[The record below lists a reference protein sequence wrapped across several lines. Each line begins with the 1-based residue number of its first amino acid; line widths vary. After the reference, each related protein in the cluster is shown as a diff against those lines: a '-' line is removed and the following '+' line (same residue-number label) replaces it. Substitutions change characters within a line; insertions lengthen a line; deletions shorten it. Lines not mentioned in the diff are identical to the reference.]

1 MLRELAE
8 RAGDAVE
15 MARAAGADDA
25 WASASRSN
33 GVEVQVR
40 DGEVEKLQESTSRG
54 LSIRLYVDGRYATY
68 RTSDLRPEPL
78 RAFVRDAVA
87 MTRALEQ
94 DPFRVIPDPALF
106 EGRSTL
112 DLELH
117 DPAVL
122 ALDTERRLAWC
133 MEMDAP
139 CRADARVV
147 SATVSVSGGHSLVA
161 SASSNGFSGH
171 HERTSHWRGGS
182 VTLRDEGDARPAGS
196 FYAGA
201 RHLEDVPDAPE
212 IGRRA
217 LAEAIRRVG
226 ATQGPTRR
234 TTMVVDPR
242 VSGRLIGLLLGP
254 ATARSFSQRRSFWQ
268 GRVGE
273 RVLAERL
280 TVEDDPLR
288 VRGLGSRYYDGEGIA
303 ARRLPI
309 VEGGALSNLFV
320 DTYYGRK
327 TELPPTTAGASNLV
341 VAPGERGLAELVR
354 DVEEGYLVT
363 AWLGGN
369 SDGTT
374 GDFSLG
380 VRGHTLSGGRI
391 GGPVQEMNVTG
402 NLLSLFASL
411 VEVGDDPWPYSSR
424 QVPTLVFEGVQF
436 SGA

>member
-1 MLRELAE
+1 VLRELEA
-8 RAGDAVE
+8 RAGDAIE

-33 GVEVQVR
+33 GVEVEVR
-40 DGEVEKLQESTSRG
+40 DGQVEKLQESTSRG
-54 LSIRLYVDGRYATY
+54 LSIRVYVDGRYATY

-87 MTRALEQ
+87 MTRALEP
-94 DPFRVIPDPALF
+94 DPFREIPDPALY
-106 EGRSTL
+106 EGRSDV

-122 ALDTERRLAWC
+122 QLTPDQRLGWC
-133 MEMDAP
+133 MEMAEECARHD
-139 CRADARVV
+139 RVV

-182 VTLRDEGDARPAGS
+182 VTMRDEGDARPAGS

-201 RHLEDVPDAPE
+201 RHLADVPDARE

-217 LAEAIRRVG
+217 LAEAVRRLG

-242 VSGRLIGLLLGP
+242 VAGRLIGLLLGP
-254 ATARSFSQRRSFWQ
+254 ATARAFSQRRSFWQ

-280 TVEDDPLR
+280 TIVDEPLR

-303 ARRLPI
+303 ARTLPI
-309 VEGGALSNLFV
+309 VEAGALTHLFV

-327 TELPPTTAGASNLV
+327 AELAPTTGGASNLV
-341 VAPGERGLAELVR
+341 VAPGERDLEAIVR
-354 DVEEGYLVT
+354 DVPEGCLVT
-363 AWLGGN
+363 GWLGGN

-380 VRGHTLSGGRI
+380 LRGHTIEGGRI

-402 NLLSLFASL
+402 DLISLFAGL
-411 VEVGDDPWPYSSR
+411 VEVGNDPWPWSSR
-424 QVPTLVFEGVQF
+424 EVPTLVFEGAQL